1 MTDPRVL
8 RTRRALR
15 EGLRSLMQTR
25 SIEVITVTEIASAA
39 SINRA
44 TFYQHFADK
53 QALLSATSAQ
63 DLSAQLGDR
72 IVSLCEERAWD
83 LATLGRLQECLA
95 CRSLSYLRAW
105 SYEDLPTGKGL
116 AEAARARQH
125 RALMALT
132 SRPAPARSSPMQLA
146 CN

>member
-1 MTDPRVL
+1 
-8 RTRRALR
+8 
-15 EGLRSLMQTR
+15 MQTR

-83 LATLGRLQECLA
+83 LATLGALTRVFG
-95 CRSLSYLRAW
+95 
-105 SYEDLPTGKGL
+105 LPL
-116 AEAARARQH
+116 AE
-125 RALMALT
+125 LLKGVE
-132 SRPAPARSSPMQLA
+132 L
-146 CN
+146 